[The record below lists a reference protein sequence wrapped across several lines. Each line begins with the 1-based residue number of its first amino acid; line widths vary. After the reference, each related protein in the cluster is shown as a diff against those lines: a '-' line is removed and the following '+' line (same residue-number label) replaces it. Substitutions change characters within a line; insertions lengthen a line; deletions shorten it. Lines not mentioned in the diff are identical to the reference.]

1 MLSHCSVFLV
11 CPTLNEPSKLKG
23 EIKVKDG
30 FLLGIDVDAE
40 VEGLVGAVAPEND
53 LRPLLAVRW
62 DFPDHHH
69 LLTVVVAEPDSLE
82 LHHHRQGGIVHRELR
97 GKGDVVLLVRG
108 VDQADVLGREGN
120 LLARGGGTGVQ
131 LAGNPSLVPSTHSYQ
146 LLIERP
152 LRLTIR
158 IARSKVNYK
167 EKPEEVPIRSARVED
182 LCLID
187 ELPVPLPSAC
197 AWLLWWFCAVHR

>member
-69 LLTVVVAEPDSLE
+69 LLAVVVAEALPFE
-82 LHHHRQGGIVHRELR
+82 LHHHGQGGIVHRELR
-97 GKGDVVLLVRG
+97 GKGDVVLLVRS
-108 VDQADVLGREGN
+108 VDQADVLRREGN
-120 LLARGGGTGVQ
+120 LLTRGGGTGVQ
-131 LAGNPSLVPSTHSYQ
+131 LAGNPSLVPSTDSY
-146 LLIERP
+146 
-152 LRLTIR
+152 
-158 IARSKVNYK
+158 
-167 EKPEEVPIRSARVED
+167 
-182 LCLID
+182 
-187 ELPVPLPSAC
+187 
-197 AWLLWWFCAVHR
+197 